1 MLIVSMTVVPGPEQG
16 PGDILMSKIDE
27 VLAWSLMREISK
39 IIVHFII
46 YINYK
51 LR

>member
-1 MLIVSMTVVPGPEQG
+1 MSIVSITVVPGTEQG

-46 YINYK
+46 YSNYK